1 MIVLQGLPE
10 EQDFE
15 VTAVA
20 IAREINS
27 RFKSV
32 VSGVHELH
40 LWSLVP
46 DQVVGTLH
54 VKFRDKKVSTTKRLG
69 FFLTAKNEMSDMLM
83 SMPLVVKATFTHQK
97 ACNNIEL

>member
-1 MIVLQGLPE
+1 MIYLSVPMIKRAGMIVLQGLPE

-20 IAREINS
+20 IAREIKS

-32 VSGVHELH
+32 VSGVHEVH

-54 VKFRDKKVSTTKRLG
+54 VKFRDKKVTTTKRLG
-69 FFLTAKNEMSDMLM
+69 FFLTA
-83 SMPLVVKATFTHQK
+83 
-97 ACNNIEL
+97 